1 MKILDRYILRGL
13 TLSWLATILVFSLII
28 TVWDIAERVD
38 DFYENDLS
46 MWFVLTHYYA
56 YLTPYFLIMLMPFFV
71 FIAAVFY
78 TSRLADR
85 MEIVA
90 MFTGGMSFFR
100 FLIPYVLW
108 ASLIS
113 AALAYSYHNLH
124 PYVAREKLRFENEY
138 LGWAI
143 TWTDNTVLE
152 LQEGTFMLFR
162 TFSMRDSVGY
172 NLVLDQLS
180 GVLLHKRTYANQ
192 FTWKGDS
199 TWLLKGVFMRS
210 LASAKHDLKK
220 LDSLIINLPITP
232 EDFDPDIEYSI
243 EAMTTK
249 QLKAFIKE
257 EERRGSENIKYYYVK
272 LYERYA
278 MPFTLI
284 ILTLLGVTI
293 ASRKVRGGTGLHIA
307 IGLAIGFSYIFVSR
321 LTTILA
327 LNTPFPA
334 WLGVWLPNFIYLI
347 VTGIVIIWRLRY

>member
-13 TLSWLATILVFSLII
+13 TLSWLATLLIFALI
-28 TVWDIAERVD
+28 TTVWDIAERVD

-100 FLIPYVLW
+100 FLLPYMFW
-108 ASLIS
+108 AGVI
-113 AALAYSYHNLH
+113 AVALAYSYHNLH
-124 PYVAREKLRFENEY
+124 PHVAREKLRFENEF

-152 LQEGTFMLFR
+152 LQPGTIMLFR
-162 TFSMRDSVGY
+162 TYSMEDSIGY
-172 NLVLDQLS
+172 NLVIDQFNGINLY
-180 GVLLHKRTYANQ
+180 KRTIANQ
-192 FTWKGDS
+192 FIWRGDS
-199 TWLLKGVFMRS
+199 SWLFKGVFIRS
-210 LASAKHDLKK
+210 LKSTKHVIKK
-220 LDSLIINLPITP
+220 TDSLLTILPVTP

-257 EERRGSENIKYYYVK
+257 EEQRGSEKIKYYYIK

-327 LNTPFPA
+327 LKTPFPA
-334 WLGVWLPNFIYLI
+334 WLGVWLPNFIYLL
-347 VTGIVIIWRLRY
+347 VTAIVILWRLRY

>member
-13 TLSWLATILVFSLII
+13 TLSWLATLLIFALI
-28 TVWDIAERVD
+28 TTVWDIAERVD

-46 MWFVLTHYYA
+46 MWFVLTHYYVF
-56 YLTPYFLIMLMPFFV
+56 LTPYFLIMLMPFFV
-71 FIAAVFY
+71 FISAVFY

-100 FLIPYVLW
+100 FLFPYLLW
-108 ASLIS
+108 AGII
-113 AALAYSYHNLH
+113 AFVLAYSYHNWH
-124 PYVAREKLRFENEY
+124 PYFAREKLRFENEH

-152 LQEGTFMLFR
+152 LQPGTIMLFR
-162 TFSMRDSVGY
+162 TYSMDDSVGY
-172 NLVLDQLS
+172 NLVIDLFS
-180 GVLLHKRTYANQ
+180 GINLQKRTTANQ
-192 FTWKGDS
+192 FHWKGDS
-199 TWLLKGVFMRS
+199 TWLLKGIFTRTLTNIRHQLS
-210 LASAKHDLKK
+210 NR
-220 LDSLIINLPITP
+220 DSMIVQLPITP

-249 QLKAFIKE
+249 QLRSFIKE
-257 EERRGSENIKYYYVK
+257 EELRGSEKIKYYYVK

-327 LNTPFPA
+327 LKTPFPA
-334 WLGVWLPNFIYLI
+334 WLGVWLPNFIYLLI
-347 VTGIVIIWRLRY
+347 AAVVVIWRLRY